1 VGEIRDQAAPEYEP
15 PTVVDYGTLRE
26 LTAGQKT
33 GSNLDAAFPVGTP
46 HEKLT
51 FSNLPG

>member
-1 VGEIRDQAAPEYEP
+1 MGEIRDQATPVYEP

-33 GSNLDAAFPVGTP
+33 GANLDANFPVGTP
-46 HEKLT
+46 HDKLT
-51 FSNLPG
+51 FSTLPG